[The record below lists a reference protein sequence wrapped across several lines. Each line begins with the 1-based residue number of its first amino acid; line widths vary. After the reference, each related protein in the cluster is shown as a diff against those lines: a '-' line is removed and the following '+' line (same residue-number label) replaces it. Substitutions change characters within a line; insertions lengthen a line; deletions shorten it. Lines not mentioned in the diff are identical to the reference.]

1 MSGWKLGSK
10 VRISGLSPQGIPHF
24 QGHPKWWIFGDG
36 REVPCYFLFFF
47 LGGGVWNFQDHTIK
61 YVVDFYRIN
70 VGMDPMNM
78 TNLKLVSSP

>member
-1 MSGWKLGSK
+1 MGY
-10 VRISGLSPQGIPHF
+10 
-24 QGHPKWWIFGDG
+24 HPKEYPTFRDILSGGFSEMVEKCPAIFYF
-36 REVPCYFLFFF
+36 YFL
-47 LGGGVWNFQDHTIK
+47 GGVWNFQDHTIK